1 MKNLRAELGSRPGLP
16 DGGRQPEAESQ
27 ILGECF
33 SHFKSF
39 TGGGPRMDVGGKRER
54 KAGVLF
60 GVSPAS
66 HPCESCD
73 WELRILGVFVF
84 RYKLGCSGT
93 EEVKFQRSRLAAG
106 KKVRRFFSDLE
117 IS

>member
-1 MKNLRAELGSRPGLP
+1 MQQRASQLRCGDGRGWTEKALAVKNLRAELGSGQGLP
-16 DGGRQPEAESQ
+16 DGERQPEAESQ
-27 ILGECF
+27 ALGECF

-39 TGGGPRMDVGGKRER
+39 TDGGPRMDVGGKREG

-73 WELRILGVFVF
+73 WELGILGVFVF
-84 RYKLGCSGT
+84 L
-93 EEVKFQRSRLAAG
+93 
-106 KKVRRFFSDLE
+106 
-117 IS
+117 